1 MPKFYQ
7 RSQSVVDRNGS
18 TSAEIV
24 GHHQQQPPE
33 WPGPPVP
40 VRSERRG
47 AFRRRV
53 TTFISSISF
62 SFLFFLFHL
71 IYEEDEI
78 FKSLATCLTFE
89 MWGVGYFLGV
99 PAEIVNTEKT
109 TVTTTG
115 RILILLVSVDG
126 GGNWVRISSQQRR
139 SESL

>member
-1 MPKFYQ
+1 MAWTS
-7 RSQSVVDRNGS
+7 RSSQIR
-18 TSAEIV
+18 TS
-24 GHHQQQPPE
+24 
-33 WPGPPVP
+33 
-40 VRSERRG
+40 RSIPSKG
-47 AFRRRV
+47 NNIH
-53 TTFISSISF
+53 FIDIFFF
-62 SFLFFLFHL
+62 SFLFFHL

-126 GGNWVRISSQQRR
+126 GGELGSYLITTETQ
-139 SESL
+139 